1 MSFPLHGLFVSVVL
15 QVTLLVSMVSLSSPS
30 RLLIG
35 MPSVILNG
43 SLPWLRRSLRLSA
56 LALGI
61 LFLPLLVF
69 VLSREHG
76 RDYDETFAPV
86 AHMTIVCT
94 LLVVS
99 SVRRWSVSQLDV
111 QNTFLN
117 GELSEEVYMQPPP
130 GYSVPDGMV
139 CRLRR
144 SLYGLKQAPRAWFER
159 FASVVTAAGFSPSFH
174 DPALFVHT
182 SPRGRTLLLLYVDDM
197 IITGDDPEYIAFVK
211 ARLRDQFLMTD
222 LGPLRYFLGIEVSS
236 TSDGFSI
243 SQEKYIQDLLARA
256 ALGDERT
263 VETPMELN
271 VKLRPTDGD
280 PLPDPTPGPTT
291 AVGKPVERNLF
302 FGKEI
307 SGQDVPNDSLDY
319 LGLLTYE
326 HRKLAAVKKEVELR
340 IMPPDVAPVEAL
352 RMAIMSGAAGGERV
366 TGPRRVVAG
375 VSTRAGAPCHSA
387 GLHLHLHQPSRVD
400 PSTVGTSNI
409 TMGPVACAGLNN
421 SFGASNGPMAIFVAN
436 IGARRLDQ

>member
-1 MSFPLHGLFVSVVL
+1 MSIRAIAVGTPLVVGCASLVMSRLMRRVPSILVPPRVLTRCPLLMTFPLHGLSVSVVL
-15 QVTLLVSMVSLSSPS
+15 QLVTLLVSMVSLLFPS
-30 RLLIG
+30 RLVIG

-61 LFLPLLVF
+61 LFLHLLVF

-86 AHMTIVCT
+86 AHMTTVRT
-94 LLVVS
+94 LLAVA
-99 SVRRWSVSQLDV
+99 SVCRWSVSHLDV
-111 QNTFLN
+111 QNAFLN

-159 FASVVTAAGFSPSFH
+159 FASVVTAAGFSPSLH

-243 SQEKYIQDLLARA
+243 SRKSIFRIFLLVLLLGMSARLILLWSLMLSFVLLMVILFLIPPVIA
-256 ALGDERT
+256 ILLG
-263 VETPMELN
+263 V
-271 VKLRPTDGD
+271 
-280 PLPDPTPGPTT
+280 
-291 AVGKPVERNLF
+291 LF
-302 FGKEI
+302 I
-307 SGQDVPNDSLDY
+307 LLSLV
-319 LGLLTYE
+319 L
-326 HRKLAAVKKEVELR
+326 
-340 IMPPDVAPVEAL
+340 
-352 RMAIMSGAAGGERV
+352 
-366 TGPRRVVAG
+366 
-375 VSTRAGAPCHSA
+375 
-387 GLHLHLHQPSRVD
+387 
-400 PSTVGTSNI
+400 
-409 TMGPVACAGLNN
+409 
-421 SFGASNGPMAIFVAN
+421 IFL
-436 IGARRLDQ
+436 ILFIF